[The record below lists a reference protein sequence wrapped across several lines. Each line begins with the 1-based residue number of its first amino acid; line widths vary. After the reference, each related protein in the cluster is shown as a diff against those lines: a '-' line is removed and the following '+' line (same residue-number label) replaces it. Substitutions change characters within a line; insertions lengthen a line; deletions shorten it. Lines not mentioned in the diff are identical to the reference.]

1 MSLPPEFS
9 PEDRLAARLLE
20 RMGGRPPDS
29 GGLREL
35 YQLYQRPLMSLVL
48 TIVRETGVAEEIL
61 QDVFVKAFTHARRYD
76 PERGTPF
83 TWLATLSRRKSIDWL
98 RKQQRRPQLVAPVGE
113 QAERFTDKDSIADES
128 DVQKQFEARFV
139 REHLEMLS
147 PGQREAIEMAF
158 LEGFSHYEI
167 ADRLGKPLGTVKSH
181 LRRGLAALRTFYLD
195 GNGR

>member
-1 MSLPPEFS
+1 MKLPSEFS

-20 RMGGRPPDS
+20 RMGSSPPDT

-48 TIVRETGVAEEIL
+48 TMVRETGAAEEIL
-61 QDVFVKAFTHARRYD
+61 QDVFVKAHTHAGRYD
-76 PERGTPF
+76 PEKGTPF
-83 TWLATLSRRKSIDWL
+83 TWLATLSRRRSIDWL
-98 RKQQRRPQLVAPVGE
+98 RKQQRRPQLVRPIGE
-113 QAERFTDKDSIADES
+113 QGEQFADKEKIADES
-128 DVQKQFEARFV
+128 DVQDQFDARLV

-158 LEGFSHYEI
+158 LEGLSHYEI

-181 LRRGLAALRTFYLD
+181 LRRGLAELRTFYGD
-195 GNGR
+195 GSGR